1 MESIEGPRL
10 LSANDDLSQ
19 FDCGV
24 VALNDWL
31 RVRALSNH
39 LEGAARSYVQ
49 AEGPRVIGYYCLAAS
64 SIQHETVKGKIKRNM
79 PDPIPALIV
88 GRLAVDLKYQSQGH
102 ATSLLRHAI
111 YTTKA
116 IAQTVGVRVLF
127 VHAKDEEAAGF
138 YQRYG
143 FEQSPT
149 VNLLLMAR
157 VSV

>member
-39 LEGAARSYVQ
+39 LEGAARSYVL
-49 AEGPRVIGYYCLAAS
+49 AEGSRVIGYYCLAAS

-88 GRLAVDLKYQSQGH
+88 GRLAVDLK
-102 ATSLLRHAI
+102 LLRHAI

-127 VHAKDEEAAGF
+127 VHAKDEKAAGF